1 MERFEYAQ
9 DLADVEELL
18 EQSWEHE
25 RQQVQTELQQLDEQL
40 EARKG
45 IHDQTVDELE
55 TELDASIERLELLY
69 KRSQGKHGERAQ
81 LKSRIESLSEALRVE
96 RRTHWRDCQDLL
108 TERREFRRELRALES
123 DLSAA
128 LFEAVR

>member
-1 MERFEYAQ
+1 MDHFEYAQ
-9 DLADVEELL
+9 DLADVEALL

-25 RQQVQTELQQLDEQL
+25 RQQIQTELQQLDEQL
-40 EARKG
+40 ETREE

-55 TELDASIERLELLY
+55 TELDAYIERLELLY

-81 LKSRIESLSEALRVE
+81 VKARIESLSEALRVE
-96 RRTHWRDCQDLL
+96 RRAHWRDRQDLQ
-108 TERREFRRELRALES
+108 TERRELRRELRTLES
-123 DLSAA
+123 DLTAA